1 MKCYREKKKNV
12 SSIAL
17 LAALVV
23 LLPVLC
29 FGNESD
35 PLIPINP
42 LNDYSTT
49 NQYWSTFQK
58 AKTGYPI
65 SPVALLINPLGI
77 LQFGPIVQM
86 EFRTG
91 SGFVLGP
98 HVRFAGFGLLTHI
111 VNDYEETDLSSMA
124 VGFGFKGLMGPS
136 RTPHKFYIG
145 AMTEYGW
152 SGGRDDDWYETEYS
166 NKYITVFANLGY
178 RWRFQSGMFLNLG
191 AFLGVA
197 YVFEDKSN
205 YVDYGSDVIP
215 LPMLELS
222 FGWEF

>member
-1 MKCYREKKKNV
+1 MKSNREKKLV
-12 SSIAL
+12 STL
-17 LAALVV
+17 TVVTALVI
-23 LLPVLC
+23 LLPILC

-35 PLIPINP
+35 PLIKTNP
-42 LNDYSTT
+42 LSDYSTT
-49 NQYWSTFQK
+49 NLYWSNFQK
-58 AKTGYPI
+58 SKTGYPI

-98 HVRFAGFGLLTHI
+98 HIRFAGFGLLTHI

-124 VGFGFKGLMGPS
+124 VGFGFKGLIGPS
-136 RTPHKFYIG
+136 SRPHKFFIG

-152 SGGRDDDWYETEYS
+152 GGGKDEDYWETEYS
-166 NKYITVFANLGY
+166 NKYISLIANAGY

-191 AFLGVA
+191 AFLGA
-197 YVFEDKSN
+197 AFIFEDKSN
-205 YVDYGSDVIP
+205 FVDYGNSVIP
-215 LPMLELS
+215 FAMIDLS